1 MIIDI
6 IFLFLVVM
14 ALFKGYSRGLIVA
27 VFTFLAYIIGLAAAL
42 KLSAV
47 VAVSLQEKAN
57 VSSSWLPIL
66 SFALVFIAVVI
77 VVRIAA
83 KLVKKAVTVA
93 LLGWVDIIGG
103 IVLYFLL
110 YLFIYSVILFYAD
123 KIGLISAD
131 MKAGSKTFE
140 YIAPVG
146 PTVIDGIGKVLP
158 LFRNLFDELAHFF
171 DRLDGKP
178 H

>member
-1 MIIDI
+1 
-6 IFLFLVVM
+6 
-14 ALFKGYSRGLIVA
+14 
-27 VFTFLAYIIGLAAAL
+27 
-42 KLSAV
+42 
-47 VAVSLQEKAN
+47 
-57 VSSSWLPIL
+57 
-66 SFALVFIAVVI
+66 
-77 VVRIAA
+77 
-83 KLVKKAVTVA
+83 

-146 PTVIDGIGKVLP
+146 PTVIEGIGKVLP
-158 LFRNLFDELAHFF
+158 LFRNLFDQLAHFF
-171 DRLDGKP
+171 DKLDGKP
-178 H
+178 Q